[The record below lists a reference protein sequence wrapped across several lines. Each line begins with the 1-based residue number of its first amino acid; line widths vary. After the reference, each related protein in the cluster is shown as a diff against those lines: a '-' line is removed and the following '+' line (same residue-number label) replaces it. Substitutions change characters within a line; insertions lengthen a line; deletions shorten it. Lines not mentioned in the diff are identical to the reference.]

1 MRVFARRFGAS
12 PSVNVARL
20 RAAEAMAGITDP
32 RFYEQFGIRV
42 EHVIAAF
49 REYLGEAR
57 ATGRS
62 VAAYGAA
69 AKGTTFLN
77 AGRVTARDIMFV
89 ADRSPHKQGLLLPG
103 SRIPIV
109 APQLVLDRR
118 PADLIILP
126 WNIADEI
133 VREMG
138 AIRQWG
144 GRFVIAVPELHFL
157 VPSDEVQAH
166 EY

>member
-1 MRVFARRFGAS
+1 MSNSEYALNMS
-12 PSVNVARL
+12 S
-20 RAAEAMAGITDP
+20 P
-32 RFYEQFGIRV
+32 RFASTWAKP
-42 EHVIAAF
+42 IAA
-49 REYLGEAR
+49 
-57 ATGRS
+57 GRS

-77 AGRVTARDIMFV
+77 AGKVTARDIMFV

-118 PADLIILP
+118 PVDLIILP

-144 GRFVIAVPELHFL
+144 GRFVIAVPEFHFL

-166 EY
+166 QH